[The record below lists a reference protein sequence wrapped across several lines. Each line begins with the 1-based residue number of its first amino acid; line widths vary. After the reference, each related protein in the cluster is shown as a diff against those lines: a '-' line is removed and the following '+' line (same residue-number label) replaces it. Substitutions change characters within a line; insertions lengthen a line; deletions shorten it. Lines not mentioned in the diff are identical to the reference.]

1 MTPSGVPARIPMDG
15 TPRGPQNGGPR
26 EPFEGAQAHVT
37 TAGEVETAVRETPAG
52 RAGSAWRRAVGAF
65 VAGLALALGAAAL
78 ALVALDASY
87 EGRVLPGVHVGGT
100 DLSGLDRP
108 AAGAA
113 LLADF
118 GGISDGTLVL
128 ETEAGDVPLPFSS
141 FSRRLAVDAVVDDAL
156 HTGRAGHAAER
167 AIGEVRLAL
176 WHRSLEPAVA
186 LDEAALTSAVTRAL
200 GELERR
206 PVDARIRMGPFG
218 VLTMP
223 ARAGR
228 SFDAADVVGR
238 ALEQLRRSDAPAE
251 VRIAAPAT
259 AIAPAR
265 GDDVV
270 LAARDG
276 AERMIHKLVVTG
288 RARSWTIPA
297 RTVRTWIHFVADAD
311 GSVHPQVD
319 EAAIPDALRKIAR
332 KVSRKPVSA
341 AYLKSKGGKV
351 VGVAAGKNG
360 RRLDVE
366 ATTAAI
372 VAALEARAA
381 GGTADTI
388 AAKLAVVEPKLTTAE
403 AKKKA
408 PVMVRLSSW
417 KTYFPV
423 GERNFWGAN
432 IWLPAKIIDG
442 TVLRPGQRFEWWSA
456 LGPVTRA
463 RGFGLGGYIA
473 GDHTDPTGAMGGGMC
488 SASTTLF
495 NAALRAG
502 LDMGAR
508 DNHRYY
514 INRYPLGLDATVSSA
529 QTMSFTND
537 MKTPILIRGI
547 RIEGSGGRGWVR
559 FEIWGI
565 DDGRTVSISK
575 PAVRNVRKATT
586 KTVYVNSLPH
596 GVREQTEYPANGMD
610 VAVTR
615 TVRSRSGRLLHSET
629 YRSPYQLWHGRIEV
643 GR

>member
-1 MTPSGVPARIPMDG
+1 
-15 TPRGPQNGGPR
+15 
-26 EPFEGAQAHVT
+26 VT
-37 TAGEVETAVRETPAG
+37 TAGEIQTTPQDTPVRRTVTT
-52 RAGSAWRRAVGAF
+52 WRRVVGSF
-65 VAGLALALGAAAL
+65 VVGLALALAAAAL

-100 DLSGLDRP
+100 DLSGLDRV
-108 AAGAA
+108 AAGSA
-113 LLADF
+113 LQADF
-118 GGISDGTLVL
+118 GAISDGTLVL
-128 ETEAGDVPLPFSS
+128 ETEAGDVSLSYSS
-141 FSRRLAVDAVVDDAL
+141 FSRRLAVDAVVDEAL
-156 HTGRAGHAAER
+156 HAGRAGNAAER
-167 AIGEVRLAL
+167 AVGEVRLAL
-176 WHRSLEPAVA
+176 WHRSLEPAVV
-186 LDEAALTSAVTRAL
+186 LDEVALRSAVVRAL
-200 GELERR
+200 GDLERR
-206 PVDARIRMGPFG
+206 PVDAHIRMGPFG

-228 SFDAADVVGR
+228 SFDAADVAAR
-238 ALEQLRRSDAPAE
+238 ALERLRRSDAPAE

-259 AIAPAR
+259 AIAPLR

-270 LAARDG
+270 FAARES

-288 RARSWTIPA
+288 RARSWTIA
-297 RTVRTWIHFVADAD
+297 GGTIRTWIRFVADAD
-311 GSVHPQVD
+311 GSVYPQID

-341 AYLKSKGGKV
+341 EYLRSKGGTV

-360 RRLDVE
+360 RRLDVD

-372 VAALEARAA
+372 VTALEARAA
-381 GGTADTI
+381 GVETKQV

-514 INRYPLGLDATVSSA
+514 IERYPLGLDATVSSA

-537 MKTPILIRGI
+537 MKTSILIRGI

-586 KTVYVNSLPH
+586 KVVYVNSLPH

-615 TVRSRSGRLLHSET
+615 TVRSRSGRLLHRET